1 MSSLDSS
8 FVTEVVRQALKKCLS
23 HDDNAGDNRSV
34 DAARK
39 IFASDEGRAVRNE
52 IVRAGRK
59 LWLREYVDGNGGNIS
74 YRISH
79 DYVICTP
86 TLCSKGDLRA
96 KELAVVDFANRRLVG
111 SCAHTSEILLHLEIY
126 AAVPEARAVIH
137 CHPPHATAYAITG
150 AIPPGDVIPEQEVF
164 VGPLALSPYETPGT
178 KAFAETVLPYVRY
191 HNTILLA
198 NHGVV
203 CWSDTITH
211 AEWLVEVVD
220 AYCRTL
226 ILASQ
231 IGRPVRNIVPE
242 KIADLLRIKQRLR
255 LPDARLAPGHLEKFP
270 PQAPAEPSPT
280 PECFVTRPGC
290 DHDPSNTEAFEALV
304 ERVVDEVVRFANEEV
319 A

>member
-1 MSSLDSS
+1 MTNVDSQ
-8 FVTEVVRQALKKCLS
+8 FIAEVVREAVKKCLPCGL
-23 HDDNAGDNRSV
+23 AGNPEQF
-34 DAARK
+34 DAQAQELFESQEGQTAR
-39 IFASDEGRAVRNE
+39 EE

-74 YRISH
+74 YRIAQ

-86 TLCSKGDLRA
+86 TLCSKGDLTA
-96 KELAVVDFANRRLVG
+96 ADLAVVNFANHRVVG
-111 SCAHTSEILLHLEIY
+111 TCAHTSELLLHLEIY
-126 AAVPEARAVIH
+126 AAVPQARAVIH

-164 VGPLALSPYETPGT
+164 VGPVALSPYETPGT
-178 KAFAETVLPYVRY
+178 KAFAETVLPYVRS

-203 CWSDTITH
+203 CWSDTVTH

-231 IGRPVRNIVPE
+231 LGRPVQNIAPG
-242 KIADLLRIKQRLR
+242 KIADLLRIKQRLG
-255 LPDARLAPGHLEKFP
+255 LPDARLAPQRLEDP
-270 PQAPAEPSPT
+270 GARPSCPNGAESASLPA
-280 PECFVTRPGC
+280 GG
-290 DHDPSNTEAFEALV
+290 SNTEAFEALIQTI
-304 ERVVDEVVRFANEEV
+304 VDQIVRFA
-319 A
+319 ATRP